1 MDIDPDTAWKALASH
16 DARYD
21 GRLFIG
27 VTSTRVYCRPICRVR
42 TARRENCRFFPNAA
56 TAEQAGFRPCLRCRP
71 ELAPGLSL
79 MDSSHVLAQHAARMI
94 DHAVR
99 AGAAVRMPELA
110 GRLGVTE
117 RHLRRVF
124 AQAHGV
130 SPMDYLT
137 TQRLL
142 QAKQLL
148 TDTDLPVT
156 EVAFACGFESLRR
169 FNAVF
174 AEQVRLKPTELRR
187 AGAAAREA
195 PRAGPLPRA
204 AAAAGVTRVRL
215 GYRPPYDVE
224 SMLAF
229 WGQRALAGVE
239 QVEGSTLRRT
249 WAAPAPAADDAVHP
263 SHARAPARGWLE
275 IEFLPARH
283 VVELRASAGL
293 AAHGGQLVEAV
304 RHAFDLDA
312 DPAHMAPV
320 LEALAARHPHS
331 AAAAGLR
338 MPGSFDGFET
348 AARIVLGQQ
357 VSVAAARTLTH
368 RLVARFG
375 APVETPWA
383 GLARCFPDARTI
395 AAAPPEAIGELGIVR
410 QRVAALQA
418 LARAVVAGLP
428 LHRGAPLASTL
439 EALRALPGIGDWTA
453 ELLALRVL
461 GWPDAFPASDIG
473 LLKALG
479 FAQAREAPQAIALAE
494 GWRPWRSYAVIALW
508 RALETLPAP
517 GAAPAGVA
525 AAAAQ
530 DAVANAAAP
539 VGAAGAG
546 AATPGR
552 AHDSSA
558 KARTGDTAAKERTG
572 GSAAKARASDS
583 AAKARTSDSAAKAR
597 TGGSA
602 AKARTGGSAAKA
614 RTTDAAAPRAAT
626 PGRRAPR
633 AAPTAGRPAA
643 SRPSRNPSKVTP

>member
-1 MDIDPDTAWKALASH
+1 MDLDPDTAWKALATH

-56 TAEQAGFRPCLRCRP
+56 MAEQAGFRPCLRCRP

-79 MDSSHVLAQHAARMI
+79 MDSSQVLAQHAARMI

-99 AGAAVRMPELA
+99 AGAAVRMPGLA
-110 GRLGVTE
+110 ARLGVTE

-187 AGAAAREA
+187 AGAAAKA
-195 PRAGPLPRA
+195 LPRRG
-204 AAAAGVTRVRL
+204 AGEAVTRVRL

-239 QVEGSTLRRT
+239 QVEGLTLRRT
-249 WAAPAPAADDAVHP
+249 WAAPARAADDAARP
-263 SHARAPARGWLE
+263 GPARAAEALRGWIE
-275 IEFLPARH
+275 IEFLPDRH
-283 VVELRASAGL
+283 VVELRAGARL

-304 RHAFDLDA
+304 RHALDLDA
-312 DPAHMAPV
+312 DPTHMAPV
-320 LEALAARHPHS
+320 LEALAARQPHS

-357 VSVAAARTLTH
+357 VTVAAARTLTH
-368 RLVARFG
+368 RLVERFG
-375 APVETPWA
+375 MPVETPWA
-383 GLARCFPDARTI
+383 ALTRCFPDAHTI
-395 AAAPPEAIGELGIVR
+395 ASASPDAIGELGIVR

-428 LHRGAPLASTL
+428 LHRGAPLAATL

-508 RALETLPAP
+508 RALESAP
-517 GAAPAGVA
+517 
-525 AAAAQ
+525 
-530 DAVANAAAP
+530 P
-539 VGAAGAG
+539 V
-546 AATPGR
+546 AATPAPAPSR
-552 AHDSSA
+552 
-558 KARTGDTAAKERTG
+558 RTAAR
-572 GSAAKARASDS
+572 
-583 AAKARTSDSAAKAR
+583 
-597 TGGSA
+597 
-602 AKARTGGSAAKA
+602 
-614 RTTDAAAPRAAT
+614 
-626 PGRRAPR
+626 
-633 AAPTAGRPAA
+633 RPARSTRIA
-643 SRPSRNPSKVTP
+643 SKVSP

>member
-1 MDIDPDTAWKALASH
+1 MDIDPDTAWKALATH

-27 VTSTRVYCRPICRVR
+27 VTSTHVYCRPICRVR

-187 AGAAAREA
+187 AGSAAREA
-195 PRAGPLPRA
+195 PRDDAGGA
-204 AAAAGVTRVRL
+204 VTRVRL

-239 QVEGSTLRRT
+239 QVEGVTLRRT
-249 WAAPAPAADDAVHP
+249 WAAPAAAADDASRP
-263 SHARAPARGWLE
+263 PHARAAAPARGWLE
-275 IEFLPARH
+275 IEFLPDRH
-283 VVELRASAGL
+283 VVELRASARL

-395 AAAPPEAIGELGIVR
+395 AAASPDAIGELGIVR

-428 LHRGAPLASTL
+428 LHRGASLASTL
-439 EALRALPGIGDWTA
+439 EALRALPGVGDWTA

-508 RALETLPAP
+508 RALESLPS
-517 GAAPAGVA
+517 A
-525 AAAAQ
+525 AAAAAKG
-530 DAVANAAAP
+530 DAPEAAP
-539 VGAAGAG
+539 KARAGKAA
-546 AATPGR
+546 
-552 AHDSSA
+552 A
-558 KARTGDTAAKERTG
+558 KARTGDAAEAPPSTPR
-572 GSAAKARASDS
+572 SRAARRPAP
-583 AAKARTSDSAAKAR
+583 T
-597 TGGSA
+597 
-602 AKARTGGSAAKA
+602 
-614 RTTDAAAPRAAT
+614 APRPAA
-626 PGRRAPR
+626 RAPR
-633 AAPTAGRPAA
+633 STRM
-643 SRPSRNPSKVTP
+643 PSKVTP